1 MSQSSILFGA
11 LFIGFLVYV
20 TMRGEL
26 SQYGAAFMGTSSG
39 GLGDVTNIMGG
50 SGIGDM
56 TGMLSG
62 VMDGGGDMDMSSMMG
77 MAAMAAAFA

>member
-1 MSQSSILFGA
+1 MSQSSIIFGA

-26 SQYGAAFMGTSSG
+26 GQYGAAFMGTSSG
-39 GLGDVTNIMGG
+39 GIGDVTNVLGG
-50 SGIGDM
+50 SGLGDM
-56 TGMLSG
+56 TGMFSG
-62 VMDGGGDMDMSSMMG
+62 LMGGDMDMSSMAG